1 MLDITFYFYDVD
13 VYLLGNSFFFEGI
26 LNSTDARRLLTR
38 CAGAADGF
46 SSNYD
51 DDDGEEDGKN
61 NSDNGG

>member
-1 MLDITFYFYDVD
+1 MCIYFAIP
-13 VYLLGNSFFFEGI
+13 FFFEGI

-46 SSNYD
+46 GSNYD